1 MDCYYYNISSS
12 RSDSSSINI
21 LWVMRAC
28 GNTEMKRFFQIN
40 HTCEECEVL
49 PGKGKK
55 LQLIAYYVHH

>member
-1 MDCYYYNISSS
+1 
-12 RSDSSSINI
+12 
-21 LWVMRAC
+21 MRAC

-55 LQLIAYYVHH
+55 LQLLAYYVHH